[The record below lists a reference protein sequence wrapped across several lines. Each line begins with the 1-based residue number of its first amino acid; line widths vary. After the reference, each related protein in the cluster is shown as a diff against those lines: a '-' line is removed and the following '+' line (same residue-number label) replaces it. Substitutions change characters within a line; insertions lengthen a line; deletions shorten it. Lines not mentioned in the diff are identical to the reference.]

1 MTQTSMKNL
10 DWIRGD
16 LWPSL
21 MRMENPRVRQL
32 TAYYEEDGVDAANTI
47 KGFVEHLLTKSTNR
61 WRKVKWNHQRDR
73 DFHSLRSAEIEP
85 REANPRLG
93 EKGDADDE
101 ERLETRFAL
110 NRILPPAVWVEDEV
124 VLEQRASA
132 VRPIRMDVIQTEQQ
146 FRNQMENRFAHES
159 ALEICDVRRDIHRE
173 LGREA
178 TRQLTCIDIYWGL
191 LLHQILLEE
200 EELLHH
206 LRNSFITGVEFG
218 LVKLSSTENAVE
230 SLKDRRD
237 ALEEQ
242 VADKT
247 IELRA
252 MQMKLRDLQESVR
265 ADWDVL
271 TWNNKLEKEELAKR
285 KEFLREAIARAARL
299 LRNSFLW
306 DDYDS
311 MPIETDIKEALLEEV
326 RLEKL
331 RKEQEEFDFGES
343 VESAVNK
350 ELKPVPKK
358 EFAYPNLVVEVD
370 QQLFQHNHGKY
381 VTDVTQCIA
390 AATESNE

>member
-21 MRMENPRVRQL
+21 MRMENPRVRQV

-47 KGFVEHLLTKSTNR
+47 KGFAENLLAKSTNR
-61 WRKVKWNHQRDR
+61 WRKIKWNHQRDR
-73 DFHSLRSAEIEP
+73 DFHSLRPAEIEP

-101 ERLETRFAL
+101 ERLETRFVL

-146 FRNQMENRFAHES
+146 FQNQMENRFAHES

-206 LRNSFITGVEFG
+206 LRNSFVTGVEFG

-311 MPIETDIKEALLEEV
+311 MPIEPDIKEALLEEV

-381 VTDVTQCIA
+381 VTDVTQCIM
-390 AATESNE
+390 AATESKE